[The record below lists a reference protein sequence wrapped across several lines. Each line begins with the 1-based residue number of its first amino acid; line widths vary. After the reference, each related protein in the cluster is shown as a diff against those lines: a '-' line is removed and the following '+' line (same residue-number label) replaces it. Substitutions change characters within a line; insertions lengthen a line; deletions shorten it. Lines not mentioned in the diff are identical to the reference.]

1 MRTARR
7 YLSRPDVRQAPV
19 RLTAR
24 RLLVAALERVR
35 PQLLAADRTFRLS
48 NGLRVRAPLSDSV
61 GRELFVHGSYDWS
74 SVQAWEAAIRPGD
87 TVVDVGAHFGTFTL
101 SAARKVGW
109 AGRVIAFEPNPA
121 TRERLVTNIGLN
133 GFADRVTVLPFALI
147 DHDGGEIS
155 IGSPDPA
162 NSGMSRLGL
171 GDVMVACR
179 TLDSALAEASVN
191 RVAAVKIDVEGAERA
206 VLDGAVA
213 TLASSPVV
221 LMEVNGTAGTDALT
235 AAGYRLSLPGG
246 ESVEGDVEHLRRRG
260 EALNVVARRQP
271 AIEARQ
277 S

>member
-7 YLSRPDVRQAPV
+7 YLSRPDVRQAV

-24 RLLVAALERVR
+24 RV
-35 PQLLAADRTFRLS
+35 
-48 NGLRVRAPLSDSV
+48 
-61 GRELFVHGSYDWS
+61 
-74 SVQAWEAAIRPGD
+74 
-87 TVVDVGAHFGTFTL
+87 
-101 SAARKVGW
+101 
-109 AGRVIAFEPNPA
+109 
-121 TRERLVTNIGLN
+121 
-133 GFADRVTVLPFALI
+133 
-147 DHDGGEIS
+147 S

-162 NSGMSRLGL
+162 NSGTSRLGL

-191 RVAAVKIDVEGAERA
+191 RVVAVKIDVEGAEWA

-221 LMEVNGTAGTDALT
+221 LMEVNGTAGIDALT

-246 ESVEGDVEHLRRRG
+246 EPVEGDVEHLRHRG
-260 EALNVVARRQP
+260 EALHVVARRQP